1 MSSTQLAATVARDEP
16 SAFLEANR
24 SVVPIRN
31 PVAKSVQVSPLRRCA
46 TTSRAC
52 SDLKAPTPGSSLGAP
67 VAQRVGQHD
76 QRAVGHGHTHGVG
89 SHPKLLVG
97 RVDLSKSPVYQG
109 FACLQPNP
117 EE

>member
-1 MSSTQLAATVARDEP
+1 MTVSSTQLAATVARDEP

-52 SDLKAPTPGSSLGAP
+52 SDLKAPTLGSSLGAP

-76 QRAVGHGHTHGVG
+76 QRAVDTVIPARQKGTRG
-89 SHPKLLVG
+89 SWSDELI
-97 RVDLSKSPVYQG
+97 
-109 FACLQPNP
+109 
-117 EE
+117 